1 MGECKENL
9 QNDKETNTKRASD
22 IPALI
27 LILKKEMEN
36 TDTVDATLQQIQNT
50 NNNKG
55 KKENIIL
62 CSINTVFLKIT
73 KTGEAILLLLLQI
86 IIVIIIITLLC
97 NVHLVSLHSVGK
109 LN

>member
-9 QNDKETNTKRASD
+9 QNDKETNTKHASD

-36 TDTVDATLQQIQNT
+36 TDTVDATLQQIKNT

-55 KKENIIL
+55 KKGEYYIMQYKY
-62 CSINTVFLKIT
+62 CFLKNYQNWWSNTATIT
-73 KTGEAILLLLLQI
+73 TNNNSNNNNNFIL
-86 IIVIIIITLLC
+86 
-97 NVHLVSLHSVGK
+97 
-109 LN
+109 

>member
-1 MGECKENL
+1 MSQHLGECKENL

-55 KKENIIL
+55 KKGEYYIMQYKY
-62 CSINTVFLKIT
+62 CFLK
-73 KTGEAILLLLLQI
+73 KLPK
-86 IIVIIIITLLC
+86 
-97 NVHLVSLHSVGK
+97 LVK
-109 LN
+109 QYCYYYYK